1 MGSTEMRKQMG
12 LHDTGLLNT
21 DFCVESHGELGKK
34 VTTALPLLL
43 ALPLEARQEIYG
55 YFVQASIVEDRNGP
69 QYYSEYWTFHNG
81 YYFPSLL
88 RTCAQIHDELAPM
101 VYKRVRLAFD
111 VNWQDIDTHPS
122 EWLKSIGRNV
132 SHIQHCEIKYQT
144 HHYIPKPLAAILRQ
158 PDMFDIRFAFYN
170 AICVLYEHADDL
182 RVLDVSVGRP
192 SLANLPQKY
201 ISPPR
206 SANDPPPPLW
216 RCDMNTDED
225 CEAMRR
231 EFFPEIAYTLR
242 LLKDFDWVERIV
254 LSDPEHQ
261 HLFGPV
267 LPCYLQG
274 ELGFDLGKISTRADE
289 RWEYREIGW
298 TGRGPGF
305 EHWELINPA
314 RRDVQRLDAGQS
326 RRWRLTWNQERDKE
340 VRAQPPAW

>member
-1 MGSTEMRKQMG
+1 MNSIQIGKQMG
-12 LHDTGLLNT
+12 IHEIDLLNT
-21 DFCVESHGELGKK
+21 EFCAENQGESGKN

-43 ALPLEARQEIYG
+43 ALPLEAREEIYG
-55 YFVQASIVEDRNGP
+55 YFVQASIIEDRNGP
-69 QYYSEYWTFHNG
+69 QYYSEFWTFHNG

-111 VNWQDIDTHPS
+111 INWHHIDTHPS
-122 EWLKSIGRNV
+122 KWLKSIGRNV
-132 SHIQHCEIKYQT
+132 SHIQHCEIRYQT
-144 HHYIPKPLAAILRQ
+144 CHYIPKPLAVLLEQ
-158 PDMFDIRFAFYN
+158 PDQFDIRFAFYN
-170 AICVLYEHADDL
+170 AICVLYERGDDL

-192 SLANLPQKY
+192 SLANLPRKY

-206 SANDPPPPLW
+206 NDPPHPLW
-216 RCDMNTDED
+216 RCDMYTDED

-242 LLKDFDWVERIV
+242 LLKDIDWVENII

-267 LPCYLQG
+267 LPCYLQE

-289 RWEYREIGW
+289 RWEYRETGW
-298 TGRGPGF
+298 TGIGPGY
-305 EHWELINPA
+305 EYWELINPA
-314 RRDVQRLDAGQS
+314 RRGVQRFNDGQS
-326 RRWRLTWNQERDKE
+326 RIWRLTANEERNRE
-340 VRAQPPAW
+340 LRAQPLAW